1 MHDLAEVRRPQ
12 PAQGGTIELG
22 GTADEV
28 VHPRLERAPRRVV
41 PGVLRDVAPG
51 VEHLKWLPVTQFPR
65 QEIPPLEQQDPF
77 SRHGQRAGQCSAART
92 GSNYDGV
99 VMIRH
104 FVTVACDFPGCLTR
118 QG

>member
-1 MHDLAEVRRPQ
+1 
-12 PAQGGTIELG
+12 
-22 GTADEV
+22 
-28 VHPRLERAPRRVV
+28 
-41 PGVLRDVAPG
+41 LRNVAAG
-51 VEHLKWLPVTQFPR
+51 IEHLKWLPVTQFPR

-77 SRHGQRAGQCSAART
+77 SRHGQSAGQRSAART
-92 GSNYDGV
+92 SSNYDGV